1 MPNWFSNTVNGNRT
15 IYYGEADDASNSGTT
30 VWSGYGTGAL
40 DISNSATVTQSTNK
54 ATGVTANANSGQI
67 TTDDAALAD
76 DARATFT
83 VSNSNVE
90 ATDII
95 GINYVA
101 YGYSIDTTN
110 IRNGAFDIIVTNR
123 SGGSLSDAIVVRFV
137 VISQNQG

>member
-1 MPNWFSNTVNGNRT
+1 M
-15 IYYGEADDASNSGTT
+15 
-30 VWSGYGTGAL
+30 WSGYGTGAL

-67 TTDDAALAD
+67 TTDDSALAD

-95 GINYVA
+95 GLNYVA
-101 YGYSIDTTN
+101 DGYSIQTTN
-110 IRNGAFDIIVTNR
+110 IRNGAFDVIIRNN

-137 VISQNQG
+137 VISQN

>member
-15 IYYGEADDASNSGTT
+15 IYYGEADDDASNIGTT

-67 TTDDAALAD
+67 TTEDAALAD

-101 YGYSIDTTN
+101 YGYSIHTTN

-137 VISQNQG
+137 VISQN